1 MNTEKIEVYVYL
13 KTERGPNNNN
23 NNNNHTNNTNPNM
36 SWILRKDWDPTADWW
51 AHLHAEYPAL
61 VPFYK
66 AKYEFLNSISPL
78 HTRLE
83 EICIETDEYTHV
95 AIKTRPPHRIPAV
108 YEDLIGEA
116 LRHYGLEADSYSLLL
131 DLERAYSEALVWI
144 AAQMRCDLFLMDAFL
159 TDEHADY
166 RLDALFLLP
175 PRRKK
180 LKPSEVGEKRGGKQ

>member
-1 MNTEKIEVYVYL
+1 MDLAKRLGSYRRLVGSSSRRVSRPGAL
-13 KTERGPNNNN
+13 LQGQVRVPR
-23 NNNNHTNNTNPNM
+23 
-36 SWILRKDWDPTADWW
+36 L
-51 AHLHAEYPAL
+51 HL
-61 VPFYK
+61 
-66 AKYEFLNSISPL
+66 SL

-180 LKPSEVGEKRGGKQ
+180 LKPSEVGEKRGEKQ